1 MAEYTLTK
9 KAKDDL
15 LVIIEYTRIAWGK
28 QQIRVY
34 IDAIEEQCQ
43 MLANNPGIGKGADRI
58 ALDLLSHPIKSHVII
73 TNVREQTFLLFAC
86 FTKGC
91 CLTTT
96 FDLYRL
102 RNSKYTLKHY

>member
-58 ALDLLSHPIKSHVII
+58 APDLLSHPIKSHVIYYKRQGADI
-73 TNVREQTFLLFAC
+73 FVIRVLHKRMLPDNHL
-86 FTKGC
+86 
-91 CLTTT
+91 
-96 FDLYRL
+96 
-102 RNSKYTLKHY
+102 